1 LSREMQPTHA
11 ASGAEL
17 AEALRELTRGV
28 PGVWTV
34 GQLRASLIENGV
46 LVELETG
53 ERLGFALSCLVAGG
67 EAETL
72 GFDSYRIYPH
82 GSN

>member
-1 LSREMQPTHA
+1 MSMTTRPTQA
-11 ASGAEL
+11 RSGEEL
-17 AEALRELTRGV
+17 AEALRELTSRV

-34 GQLRASLIENGV
+34 GQLRTSLIE
-46 LVELETG
+46 TG
-53 ERLGFALSCLVAGG
+53 ALAEPDTNERLRFALSCLVAGG

-82 GSN
+82 APT